1 MGKENLRAFPG
12 KLRQFFSRHPA
23 GRTVKQAIY
32 ISPRSFVIRSGC
44 FSLLNFRCLLF
55 VIARAITP
63 LGVDLFIVVVV
74 VFKSTASKLARAV
87 SSRVRRQCPKFSV
100 MTPRKAFCGSC

>member
-55 VIARAITP
+55 VTARAITP
-63 LGVDLFIVVVV
+63 LAVDRFIVVVV
-74 VFKSTASKLARAV
+74 FFSNRRQV
-87 SSRVRRQCPKFSV
+87 SSYERFPPVEGDSV
-100 MTPRKAFCGSC
+100 QS